1 MFGKNVKPLMFAAA
15 LPVFFTSST
24 ASAFTVFDA
33 ANYQQN
39 LWHYIEMLRNV
50 AVEHGLMD
58 EQLQTMIQSVLVADE
73 QLRQLILAARQ
84 LDNLTG
90 YIEERDLRAIYDST
104 QLIFG
109 RLRQISP
116 RDPNYSGTVAQV
128 MNERYPM
135 PEVLP
140 PYEVL
145 RGSDAVLSGMNAS
158 YQDLQRGRAELGNS
172 ITSMS
177 AAGELTQ
184 HRLQQIEQYRQE
196 LNSLGDLENPALAT
210 SQLATKQ
217 QNLIMLQNEE
227 MIARMDREEQ
237 RKMQE
242 EAELLQFQHQLEA
255 ERMERLSRKSRPFR
269 FGQE

>member
-1 MFGKNVKPLMFAAA
+1 MFGKFVKPLVFAAA
-15 LPVFFTSST
+15 LPVFFASST
-24 ASAFTVFDA
+24 ASALPVFDA
-33 ANYQQN
+33 VNYQQN
-39 LWHYIEMLRNV
+39 LRHYIERLRSIV
-50 AVEHGLMD
+50 VEQGLMD

-73 QLRQLILAARQ
+73 QLSQLILAARQ
-84 LDNLTG
+84 LDDLTG

-104 QLIFG
+104 QMIFG
-109 RLRQISP
+109 RLSQLSP
-116 RDPNYSGTVAQV
+116 TDPNYSGTVTQV

-145 RGSDAVLSGMNAS
+145 RGSEAALGDMNAN
-158 YQDLQRGRAELGNS
+158 YLDLQRGRADLGNS
-172 ITSMS
+172 MTSMS
-177 AAGELTQ
+177 AAGELTRN
-184 HRLQQIEQYRQE
+184 RLQQIEQYRQE
-196 LNSLGDLENPALAT
+196 LNSLGQLENPALAT
-210 SQLATKQ
+210 SQLAAKQ

-227 MIARMDREEQ
+227 MIARLDREEQ
-237 RKMQE
+237 RRLQE